1 MAPMAERGYYGR
13 AQDVQE
19 VPAFSALTGPSLDYS
34 GLGIVLGAGALLGIL
49 IGSNIT
55 FHTPVRKRR
64 R

>member
-1 MAPMAERGYYGR
+1 MQPMAERGYYGN
-13 AQDVQE
+13 APS
-19 VPAFSALTGPSLDYS
+19 VPAFSSLTAPELDYS
-34 GLGIVLGAGALLGIL
+34 GLGTVLGLGTLLGIA